1 MDRRDFLKTAGLG
14 AAAIGVAACS
24 SGISET
30 GTAQRQT
37 GIPDGE
43 MARNYPG
50 IGLLG
55 YGCMRWPMT
64 EGSDGRKVIDQE
76 EVNRLVDVAMAHGVN
91 YYDTSPNYLGGESER
106 ATAEALNRHPRD
118 KWLLATKLS
127 NFSDWSYD
135 NSVMMYRN
143 SLDIFRTDHI
153 DYYLLHSIGGMD
165 AFNTRFGSTGIMDF
179 LLKERELGH
188 IRNLG
193 FSFHGNR
200 QGFDELMS
208 LHSKFHWDFV
218 QIQMNYVDW
227 RHAGRNN
234 TDAEY
239 LYGVLD
245 SMGIPVVIME
255 PLRGGRLA
263 DMPVTLADML
273 QAKDPSGSLAS
284 WAFRF
289 AGSFP
294 RVLTVL
300 SGMTYMDHLED
311 NLRTFLDFKPLNEE
325 EMELLQEV
333 ATRMETWPLVRCT
346 GCNYCMPCP
355 YGIDIPGIFKF
366 YNDSLN
372 AGTYVK
378 DSEQEGY
385 AKARRRYL
393 LAYDKAIP
401 TVRQADHCIQCG
413 KCDKAC
419 PQHLSVHSELRKIDE
434 YIESLKRETHFRSA
448 PEA

>member
-14 AAAIGVAACS
+14 ATALGVAACTP
-24 SGISET
+24 GT
-30 GTAQRQT
+30 GVTATT
-37 GIPDGE
+37 GQNGLPAGGR
-43 MARNYPG
+43 MAENVAG

-55 YGCMRWPMT
+55 YGCMRWPMVT
-64 EGSDGRKVIDQE
+64 GDDGVSRIDQE
-76 EVNRLVDVAMAHGVN
+76 EVNRLVDYALEHGVN
-91 YYDTSPNYLGGESER
+91 YFDTSPNYLGGKSEE
-106 ATAEALNRHPRD
+106 ATSIALNRHPREE
-118 KWLLATKLS
+118 WLLATKLS

-135 NSVMMYRN
+135 NSVLMYRN
-143 SLDIFRTDHI
+143 SLEVFKTDHI
-153 DYYLLHSIGGMD
+153 DYYLLHSIGGMQ
-165 AFNTRFGSTGIMDF
+165 AFDTRFGSTGIMDF
-179 LLKERELGH
+179 LMRERERGN

-193 FSFHGNR
+193 FSFHGD
-200 QGFDELMS
+200 QEGFDELMS
-208 LHSKFHWDFV
+208 LHSRYHWDFV

-234 TDAEY
+234 TNAEY

-245 SMGIPVVIME
+245 RMEIPVVIME

-273 QAKDPSGSLAS
+273 LAKDPEGSLAS

-300 SGMTYMDHLED
+300 SGMTYMEHLED
-311 NLRTFLDFKPLNEE
+311 NLRTYLDFKPLSDE
-325 EMELLQEV
+325 EMELLQDV
-333 ATRMETWPLVRCT
+333 ATRMETYPLVRCT

-366 YNDSLN
+366 YNDNLN

-378 DSEQEGY
+378 SSEQEAY
-385 AKARRRYL
+385 ARTRRRYL

-401 TVRQADHCIQCG
+401 TVRQADHCIRCG
-413 KCDKAC
+413 RCEEAC
-419 PQHLSVHSELRKIDE
+419 PQHLNIRQELGKIDE
-434 YIESLKRETHFRSA
+434 YIESLRQETL
-448 PEA
+448 

>member
-30 GTAQRQT
+30 GAAQQQT

-43 MARNYPG
+43 MASNYPG

-64 EGSDGRKVIDQE
+64 EGPDGRRVIDQE

-106 ATAEALNRHPRD
+106 ATAEALNRYPRD

-143 SLDIFRTDHI
+143 SLEIFKTDHI

-165 AFNTRFGSTGIMDF
+165 AFNTRFGTTGIMDF
-179 LLKERELGH
+179 LLRERELGH

-208 LHSKFHWDFV
+208 LHSKYHWDFV

-300 SGMTYMDHLED
+300 SGMTYMEHLED
-311 NLRTFLDFKPLNEE
+311 NLRTYLDFKPLSEE

-413 KCDKAC
+413 KCEEAC
-419 PQHLSVHSELRKIDE
+419 PQHIAVRSELRKIDE
-434 YIESLKRETHFRSA
+434 YIENLKRET
-448 PEA
+448 P

>member
-30 GTAQRQT
+30 GATQQQT

-43 MARNYPG
+43 MASNYPG

-64 EGSDGRKVIDQE
+64 EGPDGRRVIDQE

-106 ATAEALNRHPRD
+106 ATAEALNRYPRD

-143 SLDIFRTDHI
+143 SLEIFKTDHI

-165 AFNTRFGSTGIMDF
+165 AFNTRFGTTGIMDF
-179 LLKERELGH
+179 LLRERELGH

-208 LHSKFHWDFV
+208 LHSKYHWDFV

-300 SGMTYMDHLED
+300 SGMTYMEHLED
-311 NLRTFLDFKPLNEE
+311 NLRTYLDFKPLSEE

-413 KCDKAC
+413 KCEEAC
-419 PQHLSVHSELRKIDE
+419 PQHLSVRSELRKIDE
-434 YIESLKRETHFRSA
+434 YIENLKRET
-448 PEA
+448 P

>member
-30 GTAQRQT
+30 GAAQQQT

-43 MARNYPG
+43 MASNYPG

-64 EGSDGRKVIDQE
+64 EGPDGRRVIDQE

-106 ATAEALNRHPRD
+106 ATAEALNRYPRD

-143 SLDIFRTDHI
+143 SLEIFKTDHI

-165 AFNTRFGSTGIMDF
+165 AFNTRFGTTGIMDF
-179 LLKERELGH
+179 LLRERELGH

-208 LHSKFHWDFV
+208 LHSKYHWDFV

-300 SGMTYMDHLED
+300 SGMTYMEHLED
-311 NLRTFLDFKPLNEE
+311 NLRTYLDFKPLSEE

-385 AKARRRYL
+385 AKARRSYL

-413 KCDKAC
+413 KCEEAC
-419 PQHLSVHSELRKIDE
+419 PQHIAVRSELRKIDE
-434 YIESLKRETHFRSA
+434 YIENLKRET
-448 PEA
+448 P

>member
-30 GTAQRQT
+30 GAAQQQT

-43 MARNYPG
+43 MASNYPG

-64 EGSDGRKVIDQE
+64 GGPDGRRVIDQE

-106 ATAEALNRHPRD
+106 ATAEALNRYPRD

-143 SLDIFRTDHI
+143 SLEIFKTDHI

-165 AFNTRFGSTGIMDF
+165 AFNTRFGTTGIMDF
-179 LLKERELGH
+179 LLRERELGH

-208 LHSKFHWDFV
+208 LHSKYHWDFV

-300 SGMTYMDHLED
+300 SGMTYMEHLED
-311 NLRTFLDFKPLNEE
+311 NLRTYLDFKPLSEE

-413 KCDKAC
+413 KCEEAC
-419 PQHLSVHSELRKIDE
+419 PQHLSVRSELRKIDE
-434 YIESLKRETHFRSA
+434 YIENLKRET
-448 PEA
+448 P

>member
-30 GTAQRQT
+30 GAAQQQT

-43 MARNYPG
+43 MASNYPG

-64 EGSDGRKVIDQE
+64 EGADGRRVIDQE

-106 ATAEALNRHPRD
+106 ATAEALNRYPRD

-143 SLDIFRTDHI
+143 SLEIFKTDHI

-165 AFNTRFGSTGIMDF
+165 AFNTRFGTTGIMDF

-208 LHSKFHWDFV
+208 LHSKYHWDFV

-300 SGMTYMDHLED
+300 SGMTYMEHLED
-311 NLRTFLDFKPLNEE
+311 NLRTYLDFKPLSEE

-413 KCDKAC
+413 KCEEAC
-419 PQHLSVHSELRKIDE
+419 PQHLAVRSELLKIDE
-434 YIESLKRETHFRSA
+434 YIENLKRET
-448 PEA
+448 P

>member
-30 GTAQRQT
+30 GAAQQQT

-43 MARNYPG
+43 MASNYPG

-64 EGSDGRKVIDQE
+64 EGPDGRRVIDQE

-106 ATAEALNRHPRD
+106 ATAEALNRYPRD

-143 SLDIFRTDHI
+143 SLEIFKTDHI

-165 AFNTRFGSTGIMDF
+165 AFSTRFGTTGIMDF
-179 LLKERELGH
+179 LLRERELGH

-208 LHSKFHWDFV
+208 LHSKYHWDFV

-273 QAKDPSGSLAS
+273 QAKAPSASLAS

-300 SGMTYMDHLED
+300 SGMTYMEHLED
-311 NLRTFLDFKPLNEE
+311 NLRTYLDFKPLNEE

-413 KCDKAC
+413 KCEEAC
-419 PQHLSVHSELRKIDE
+419 PQHLSVRSELRKIDE
-434 YIESLKRETHFRSA
+434 YIENLKRET
-448 PEA
+448 P

>member
-30 GTAQRQT
+30 GAAQQQT

-43 MARNYPG
+43 MASNYPG

-64 EGSDGRKVIDQE
+64 EGPDGRRVIDQE

-106 ATAEALNRHPRD
+106 ATAEALNRYPRD

-143 SLDIFRTDHI
+143 SLEIFKTDHI

-165 AFNTRFGSTGIMDF
+165 AFNTRFGTTGIMDF
-179 LLKERELGH
+179 LLRERELGH

-208 LHSKFHWDFV
+208 LHSKYHWDFV

-273 QAKDPSGSLAS
+273 QAKAPSASLAS

-300 SGMTYMDHLED
+300 SGMTYMEHLED
-311 NLRTFLDFKPLNEE
+311 NLRTYLDFKPLSEE

-413 KCDKAC
+413 KCEEAC
-419 PQHLSVHSELRKIDE
+419 PQHLSVRSELRKIDE
-434 YIESLKRETHFRSA
+434 YIENLKRET
-448 PEA
+448 P

>member
-30 GTAQRQT
+30 GTAQQQT

-43 MARNYPG
+43 MASNYPG

-64 EGSDGRKVIDQE
+64 EGPDGRRVIDQE

-106 ATAEALNRHPRD
+106 ATAEALNRYPRD

-143 SLDIFRTDHI
+143 SLEIFKTDHI

-165 AFNTRFGSTGIMDF
+165 AFNTRFGTTGIMDF
-179 LLKERELGH
+179 LLRERELGH

-208 LHSKFHWDFV
+208 LHSKYHWDFV

-300 SGMTYMDHLED
+300 SGMTYMEHLED
-311 NLRTFLDFKPLNEE
+311 NLRTYLDFKPLSEE

-366 YNDSLN
+366 YNDCLN

-413 KCDKAC
+413 KCEEAC
-419 PQHLSVHSELRKIDE
+419 PQHLSVRSELRKIDE
-434 YIESLKRETHFRSA
+434 YIENLKRET
-448 PEA
+448 P

>member
-30 GTAQRQT
+30 GTAQQQT

-43 MARNYPG
+43 MASNYPG

-64 EGSDGRKVIDQE
+64 EGPDGRRVIDQE

-106 ATAEALNRHPRD
+106 ATAEALNRYPRD

-143 SLDIFRTDHI
+143 SLEIFKTDHI

-165 AFNTRFGSTGIMDF
+165 AFNTRFGTTGIMDF
-179 LLKERELGH
+179 LLRERELGH

-208 LHSKFHWDFV
+208 LHSKYHWDFV

-300 SGMTYMDHLED
+300 SGMTYMEHLED
-311 NLRTFLDFKPLNEE
+311 NLRTYLDFKPLSEE

-393 LAYDKAIP
+393 LAYDKTIP

-413 KCDKAC
+413 KCEEAC
-419 PQHLSVHSELRKIDE
+419 PQHLSVRSELRKIDE
-434 YIESLKRETHFRSA
+434 YIENLKRET
-448 PEA
+448 P

>member
-30 GTAQRQT
+30 GTAQQQT

-43 MARNYPG
+43 MASNYPG

-64 EGSDGRKVIDQE
+64 EGPDGRRVIDQE

-106 ATAEALNRHPRD
+106 ATAEALNRYPRD

-143 SLDIFRTDHI
+143 SLEIFKTDHI

-165 AFNTRFGSTGIMDF
+165 AFNTRFGTTGIMDF
-179 LLKERELGH
+179 LLRERELGH

-208 LHSKFHWDFV
+208 LHSKYHWDFV

-300 SGMTYMDHLED
+300 SGMTYMEHLED
-311 NLRTFLDFKPLNEE
+311 NLRTYLDFKPLTEE

-413 KCDKAC
+413 KCEEAC
-419 PQHLSVHSELRKIDE
+419 PQHLSVRSELRKIDE
-434 YIESLKRETHFRSA
+434 YIENLKRET
-448 PEA
+448 P

>member
-30 GTAQRQT
+30 GAAQQQT

-43 MARNYPG
+43 MASNYPG

-64 EGSDGRKVIDQE
+64 GGPDGRKVIDQE

-106 ATAEALNRHPRD
+106 ATAEALNRYPRD

-143 SLDIFRTDHI
+143 SLEIFKTDHI

-165 AFNTRFGSTGIMDF
+165 AFNTRFGTTGIMDF
-179 LLKERELGH
+179 LLRERELGH

-208 LHSKFHWDFV
+208 LHSKYHWDFV

-245 SMGIPVVIME
+245 STGIPVVIME

-300 SGMTYMDHLED
+300 SGMTYMEHLED
-311 NLRTFLDFKPLNEE
+311 NLRTYLDFKPLSEE

-413 KCDKAC
+413 KCEEAC
-419 PQHLSVHSELRKIDE
+419 PQHIAVRSELLKIDE
-434 YIESLKRETHFRSA
+434 YIENLKRETL
-448 PEA
+448 

>member
-30 GTAQRQT
+30 GAAQQQT

-43 MARNYPG
+43 MASNYPG

-64 EGSDGRKVIDQE
+64 EGPDGRRVIDQE

-106 ATAEALNRHPRD
+106 ATAEALNRYPRD

-143 SLDIFRTDHI
+143 SLEIFRTDHI

-165 AFNTRFGSTGIMDF
+165 AFNTRFGTTGIMDF
-179 LLKERELGH
+179 LLRERELGH

-208 LHSKFHWDFV
+208 LHSKYHWDFV

-273 QAKDPSGSLAS
+273 QAKAPSASLAS

-300 SGMTYMDHLED
+300 SGMTYMEHLED
-311 NLRTFLDFKPLNEE
+311 NLRTYLDFKPLSEE

-413 KCDKAC
+413 KCEEAC
-419 PQHLSVHSELRKIDE
+419 PQHLSVRSELRKIDE
-434 YIESLKRETHFRSA
+434 YIENLKRET
-448 PEA
+448 P

>member
-30 GTAQRQT
+30 GTAQQQT

-43 MARNYPG
+43 MASNYPG

-64 EGSDGRKVIDQE
+64 EGPDGRRVIDQE

-106 ATAEALNRHPRD
+106 ATAEALNRYPRD

-143 SLDIFRTDHI
+143 SLEIFKTDHI

-165 AFNTRFGSTGIMDF
+165 AFNTRFGTTGIMDF
-179 LLKERELGH
+179 LLRERELGH

-208 LHSKFHWDFV
+208 LHPKYHWDFV

-300 SGMTYMDHLED
+300 SGMTYMEHLED
-311 NLRTFLDFKPLNEE
+311 NLRTYLDFKPLSEE

-413 KCDKAC
+413 KCEEAC
-419 PQHLSVHSELRKIDE
+419 PQHLSVRSELRKIDE
-434 YIESLKRETHFRSA
+434 YIENLKRET
-448 PEA
+448 P

>member
-30 GTAQRQT
+30 GTAQQQT

-43 MARNYPG
+43 MASNYPG

-64 EGSDGRKVIDQE
+64 EGPDGRRVIDQE

-106 ATAEALNRHPRD
+106 ATAEALNRYPRD

-143 SLDIFRTDHI
+143 SLEIFKTDHI

-165 AFNTRFGSTGIMDF
+165 AFNTRFGTTGIMDF
-179 LLKERELGH
+179 LLRERELGH

-208 LHSKFHWDFV
+208 LHSKYHWDFV

-300 SGMTYMDHLED
+300 SGMTYMEHLED
-311 NLRTFLDFKPLNEE
+311 NLRTYLDFKPLSEE

-413 KCDKAC
+413 KCEEAC
-419 PQHLSVHSELRKIDE
+419 PQHLSVRSELRKIDE
-434 YIESLKRETHFRSA
+434 YIENLKRET
-448 PEA
+448 P

>member
-30 GTAQRQT
+30 GAAQQQT

-43 MARNYPG
+43 MASNYPG

-64 EGSDGRKVIDQE
+64 EGPDGRRVIDQE

-106 ATAEALNRHPRD
+106 ATAEALNRYPRD

-143 SLDIFRTDHI
+143 SLEIFKTDHI

-165 AFNTRFGSTGIMDF
+165 AFNTRFGTTGIMDF
-179 LLKERELGH
+179 LLRERELGH

-208 LHSKFHWDFV
+208 LHSKYHWDFV

-300 SGMTYMDHLED
+300 SGMTYMEHLED
-311 NLRTFLDFKPLNEE
+311 NLRTYLDFKPLSEE

-413 KCDKAC
+413 KCEEAC
-419 PQHLSVHSELRKIDE
+419 PQHIAVRSELRKIDE
-434 YIESLKRETHFRSA
+434 YIENLKRETL
-448 PEA
+448 

>member
-30 GTAQRQT
+30 GAAQQQT

-43 MARNYPG
+43 MASNYPG

-64 EGSDGRKVIDQE
+64 EGSDGRRVIDQE

-106 ATAEALNRHPRD
+106 ATAEALNRYPRD

-143 SLDIFRTDHI
+143 SLEIFKTDHI

-165 AFNTRFGSTGIMDF
+165 AFNTRFGTTGIMDF

-208 LHSKFHWDFV
+208 LHSKYHWDFV

-300 SGMTYMDHLED
+300 SGMTYMEHLED
-311 NLRTFLDFKPLNEE
+311 NLRTYLDFKPLNEE

-413 KCDKAC
+413 KCEEAC
-419 PQHLSVHSELRKIDE
+419 PQHLAVRSELLKIDE
-434 YIESLKRETHFRSA
+434 YIENLKRETL
-448 PEA
+448 

>member
-30 GTAQRQT
+30 GTAQQQT

-43 MARNYPG
+43 MASNYPG

-64 EGSDGRKVIDQE
+64 EGPDGRRVIDQE

-106 ATAEALNRHPRD
+106 ATAEALNRYPRD

-143 SLDIFRTDHI
+143 SLEIFKTDHI

-165 AFNTRFGSTGIMDF
+165 AFNTRFGTTGIMDF
-179 LLKERELGH
+179 LLRERELGH

-208 LHSKFHWDFV
+208 LHSKYHWDFV

-300 SGMTYMDHLED
+300 SGMTYMEHLED
-311 NLRTFLDFKPLNEE
+311 NLRTYLDFKPLTEE

-413 KCDKAC
+413 KCEEAC
-419 PQHLSVHSELRKIDE
+419 PQHLSVRSELRKIDE
-434 YIESLKRETHFRSA
+434 YIENLKRETL
-448 PEA
+448 

>member
-30 GTAQRQT
+30 EAAQQQT

-43 MARNYPG
+43 MASNYPG

-64 EGSDGRKVIDQE
+64 EGPDGRRVIDQE

-106 ATAEALNRHPRD
+106 ATAEALNRYPRD

-135 NSVMMYRN
+135 NSVMMYHN
-143 SLDIFRTDHI
+143 SLEIFKTDHI

-165 AFNTRFGSTGIMDF
+165 AFNTRFGTTGIMDF

-208 LHSKFHWDFV
+208 LHSKYHWDFV

-300 SGMTYMDHLED
+300 SGMTYMEHLED
-311 NLRTFLDFKPLNEE
+311 NLRTYLDFKPLTEE

-413 KCDKAC
+413 KCEEAC
-419 PQHLSVHSELRKIDE
+419 PQHLSVRSELRKIDE
-434 YIESLKRETHFRSA
+434 YIENLKRET
-448 PEA
+448 P

>member
-30 GTAQRQT
+30 GAAQQQTGAAQQQT

-43 MARNYPG
+43 MASNYPG

-64 EGSDGRKVIDQE
+64 EGPDGRRVIDQE

-106 ATAEALNRHPRD
+106 ATAEALNRYPRD

-143 SLDIFRTDHI
+143 SLEIFKTDHI

-165 AFNTRFGSTGIMDF
+165 AFNTRFGTTGIMDF
-179 LLKERELGH
+179 LLRERELGH

-208 LHSKFHWDFV
+208 LHSKYHWDFV

-273 QAKDPSGSLAS
+273 QAKAPSASLAS

-300 SGMTYMDHLED
+300 SGMTYMEHLED
-311 NLRTFLDFKPLNEE
+311 NLRTYLDFKPLSEE

-413 KCDKAC
+413 KCEEAC
-419 PQHLSVHSELRKIDE
+419 PQHLSVRSELRKIDE
-434 YIESLKRETHFRSA
+434 YIENLKRET
-448 PEA
+448 P